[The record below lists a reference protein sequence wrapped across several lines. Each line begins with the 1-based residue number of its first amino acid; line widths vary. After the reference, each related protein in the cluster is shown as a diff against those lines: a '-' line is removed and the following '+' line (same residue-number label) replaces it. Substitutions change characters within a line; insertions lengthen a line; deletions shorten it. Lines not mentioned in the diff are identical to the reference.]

1 MRAPWCTV
9 PIRCAGSRVRLPKD
23 SAVRKIMCN
32 IYSSCSIL
40 LLATS
45 NHLLLRVGACLHGFA
60 FLEMQRDIDT
70 YLERVSQ
77 LAERELRA
85 RSLALHGKGVV
96 FGVGKVAYPKIN
108 VHWPEVGIGMC
119 T

>member
-1 MRAPWCTV
+1 M
-9 PIRCAGSRVRLPKD
+9 
-23 SAVRKIMCN
+23 SAVCLRNRAHNTKDRPALSEHDGLVSNSN

-108 VHWPEVGIGMC
+108 VHWSEVGIGMC
-119 T
+119 A